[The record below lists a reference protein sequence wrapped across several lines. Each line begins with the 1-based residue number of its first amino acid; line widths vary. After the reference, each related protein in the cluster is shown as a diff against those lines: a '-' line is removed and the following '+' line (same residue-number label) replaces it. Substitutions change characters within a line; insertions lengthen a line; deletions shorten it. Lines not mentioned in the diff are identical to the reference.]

1 MNKKTIEAIKKIEE
15 EEIKRIVEETKKYNF
30 LYLDEEKKMK
40 NMKIF

>member
-30 LYLDEEKKMK
+30 L
-40 NMKIF
+40 